1 MERVETALIQHECM
15 QLILRYSYLN
25 DLGDWHGLAATF
37 TEDATFTRPSA
48 PDDIIHGRSD
58 AVLNPGGVRIGTA
71 EIYRQ
76 VEQFDDIVDAVC
88 VGQQW
93 QDDVRVIL
101 LSFLARKSGKTVHI
115 VTNIM
120 VTALSSVE
128 ATSRCTI
135 QLFPATSNAED
146 EIASHSR
153 ETPLIGGSSDR
164 FRLESGQW
172 LFSERRGYLTI
183 K

>member
-1 MERVETALIQHECM
+1 MERVETALIQHECA
-15 QLILRYSYLN
+15 QLILRYAHLN
-25 DLGDWHGLAATF
+25 DLGDWQSLAETF

-58 AVLNPGGVRIGTA
+58 
-71 EIYRQ
+71 
-76 VEQFDDIVDAVC
+76 
-88 VGQQW
+88 
-93 QDDVRVIL
+93 IL
-101 LSFLARKSGKTVHI
+101 QSFLARKSGRTVHV

-120 VTALSSVE
+120 VTALSLVE

-164 FRLESGQW
+164 LRLENGQW

>member
-58 AVLNPGGVRIGTA
+58 
-71 EIYRQ
+71 
-76 VEQFDDIVDAVC
+76 
-88 VGQQW
+88 
-93 QDDVRVIL
+93 IL
-101 LSFLARKSGKTVHI
+101 QSFLARKSGKTVHI

-135 QLFPATSNAED
+135 QLFPATPNAED